1 MTLPLIILAAVSVVA
16 GFVPAHDL
24 VTWNGHHLH
33 TQLDWTVAGSSV
45 AIALVGIL
53 LAYKLYFKEND
64 LPERMKNAAS
74 GLWTAAYHRFYMDEL
89 YQFITHKVIFQGIC
103 VPIAW
108 FDRHIIDG
116 FFNMLANATGSA
128 SFAIRRLQSGSVQ
141 SYVYIY
147 LVGALALAAVT
158 MVCVLI

>member
-1 MTLPLIILAAVSVVA
+1 MDSGLSPFLYGRTLPV
-16 GFVPAHDL
+16 
-24 VTWNGHHLH
+24 
-33 TQLDWTVAGSSV
+33 
-45 AIALVGIL
+45 
-53 LAYKLYFKEND
+53 
-64 LPERMKNAAS
+64 
-74 GLWTAAYHRFYMDEL
+74 
-89 YQFITHKVIFQGIC
+89 ITHKVIFQGIC